1 MKRVLIASLMLVS
14 SVFGYRDVFDYA
26 DSVDIAKY
34 GKPMLGD
41 LQGYHHDIVGQLTC
55 RDGVYKDERNVVN
68 LNIGYKDIMSRKLGN
83 AEGNEVCRI
92 LNSKNPNI
100 EIRDSIMKNG
110 RLYDIDSDGYNN
122 FEAPSSIADLPG
134 CKLIHATA
142 IEENGKQ
149 HDFVYR
155 VCYTTDIAD
164 PAARP
169 SVVNYNPSESPYKYA
184 TKLMESA
191 KEWNDRHINKF
202 SGVWL
207 DMKEERARYNGD
219 ELRELIKNA
228 EYLGDYVDGE
238 GNYLFSIKPGDG
250 KTLVLGLGDAEY
262 NIDFDLNHIKDLRE
276 QAKLH
281 LANLQNIANTTWQY
295 ECHMSEK
302 GKSGKSDVV
311 GYIVRRVNGLEIYRY
326 IALNPTDKTGNKYSC
341 KTESNGMQLD
351 TNSAGGIIVFT
362 NATLIPPAVRSK

>member
-1 MKRVLIASLMLVS
+1 MKRVLIASLLLVS
-14 SVFGYRDVFDYA
+14 SLFGYRDVYDYA

-55 RDGVYKDERNVVN
+55 RDGVYKEELNVVN
-68 LNIGYKDIMSRKLGN
+68 LNIGYKDVMSRKLGN
-83 AEGNEVCRI
+83 AEGNAVCRI
-92 LNSKNPNI
+92 LNGKNPNI

-110 RLYDIDSDGYNN
+110 KLYDIDSDGYNN

-169 SVVNYNPSESPYKYA
+169 NVVNYNPSESPYKYA

-281 LANLQNIANTTWQY
+281 LSNLQNIANTTWQY

-302 GKSGKSDVV
+302 GKSDKSDVV

-326 IALNPTDKTGNKYSC
+326 IALNPYDKTGNKYSC

-362 NATLIPPAVRSK
+362 NATLIPPVVRNK